1 MSKVLALLSMIMIL
15 SCGDSQ
21 TTSTATTQP
30 PLLEIKNIAG
40 HSPKEVATA
49 LGEAT
54 EMEPIKIDGKKN
66 PKYSYK
72 AGAVEI
78 VYINGKADWITITL
92 NNGTFDKTALGIIG
106 LPEADPATSNQ
117 NVMRWK
123 GHEGLLSISLFP
135 KEGGID
141 YFYIKAATE

>member
-1 MSKVLALLSMIMIL
+1 MSRLLTLLSMILIL

-21 TTSTATTQP
+21 TTTSQP

-40 HSPKEVATA
+40 HSVKEVSTA

-54 EMEPIKIDGKKN
+54 EMESIKLEGKKN

-72 AGAVEI
+72 AGAIEI
-78 VYINGKADWITITL
+78 VFINGKADWITVTL

-106 LPEADPATSNQ
+106 LPPADPAFGNQ
-117 NVMRWK
+117 SVMRWK
-123 GHEGLLSISLFP
+123 DYEGLLSVSLFP

-141 YFYIKAATE
+141 YFYIKTATE

>member
-1 MSKVLALLSMIMIL
+1 MSKLLALLSMIMIL

-21 TTSTATTQP
+21 TTTSQP

-40 HSPKEVATA
+40 HSVKEVAAA

-54 EMEPIKIDGKKN
+54 EMEPIKIEGKKN

-78 VYINGKADWITITL
+78 VFINGKADWITVTL

-106 LPEADPATSNQ
+106 LPAADPAFSNP

-123 GHEGLLSISLFP
+123 DYEEIQSISLFP

-141 YFYIKAATE
+141 YFYIKTLTE